1 MSFLPPQTL
10 FMKFELLYPRIWSQD
25 TEWMENEKTSSH
37 FLTSPVCFTFY
48 QLGPWLDRCRQHFPH
63 IVFSL
68 PSSCSWE
75 FRGAV
80 CWKGPLKVMQLILLP
95 SDNNG
100 SVVKTTYFILK
111 YSTIPVG
118 CLFQGWTI
126 LFPKCFLL
134 SSKGEGRTLWKT
146 NSVLQSFPRSENDF
160 LSSHNFGPAWN
171 WSQKPGYVILRTSLY
186 VIKVLKSG
194 WKVKMHKQWVQ
205 RTSFKILRRDAHSVK
220 RCSRTKR
227 GSLFT

>member
-10 FMKFELLYPRIWSQD
+10 FMKSELLHPRHVEPGYRMDGKW
-25 TEWMENEKTSSH
+25 ENFKPFPDFSSVFH
-37 FLTSPVCFTFY
+37 LLPV
-48 QLGPWLDRCRQHFPH
+48 GPWLDRCRQHFPH
-63 IVFSL
+63 IAFSL

-100 SVVKTTYFILK
+100 SLVKTTYFILK
-111 YSTIPVG
+111 YSTIPIG

-134 SSKGEGRTLWKT
+134 RSKGEGRTLWKT
-146 NSVLQSFPRSENDF
+146 SSVLQSFPRSENDF
-160 LSSHNFGPAWN
+160 LSSHNFGPVWLKPETRLCDSQNNSLCHQSIEN
-171 WSQKPGYVILRTSLY
+171 WMEG
-186 VIKVLKSG
+186 
-194 WKVKMHKQWVQ
+194 
-205 RTSFKILRRDAHSVK
+205 
-220 RCSRTKR
+220 
-227 GSLFT
+227 